1 MTHVRLASP
10 SDVTFVTDLEKQFAD
25 TGLVGSD
32 SRPDH
37 EQRMAGG
44 DAAYLIVEHDGQPAG
59 FVILCGLRSMHRNI
73 ELKRIIVSE
82 PGDGVGREALRL
94 VERMVFRDLSAHR
107 LWLDVYSDNERA
119 RRAYRA
125 AGFVEEGMMRD
136 CVWSGDRF
144 RSMVLMS
151 ILDCEFQ
158 ARE

>member
-1 MTHVRLASP
+1 M
-10 SDVTFVTDLEKQFAD
+10 DLEKKFANSEM
-25 TGLVGSD
+25 VGSD

-44 DAAYLIVEHDGQPAG
+44 DATYLIVEHDGQAAG
-59 FVILCGLRSMHRNI
+59 FVILCGLRSRHHNI

-82 PGDGVGREALRL
+82 PGAGMGREALRL
-94 VERMVFRDLSAHR
+94 VESMVFGELSAHR

-125 AGFVEEGMMRD
+125 AGFVEEGVMRE

-151 ILDCEFQ
+151 ILEGEFAVRDQ
-158 ARE
+158 RAVIIPRS